1 MPEVNITPADSRA
14 LYIDK
19 NLAWLQISSSLH
31 NLQTGFR
38 LRDPEVMRGV
48 GVNTD
53 ISL

>member
-14 LYIDK
+14 FDIDK
-19 NLAWLQISSSLH
+19 NFSRLQISSSLH

-38 LRDPEVMRGV
+38 LGDPEVMRGV